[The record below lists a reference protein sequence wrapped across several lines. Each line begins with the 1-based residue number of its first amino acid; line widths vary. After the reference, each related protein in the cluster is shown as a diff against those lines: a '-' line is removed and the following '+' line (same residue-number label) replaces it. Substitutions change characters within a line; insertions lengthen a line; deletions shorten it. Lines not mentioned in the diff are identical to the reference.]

1 MPWSESSAMDARLRF
16 LADYQLAVFP
26 VTELCARFE
35 ISRPTAY
42 KWMRRY
48 EAEGLTGLAERSHRP
63 LTCPHQTSGPII
75 DALLTARRQ
84 HPAWGPKK
92 LLWLLER
99 QHPEWELPAPSTAGH
114 WLQQHGL
121 VRSRRRRRV
130 VGHPG
135 RVLQPATG
143 PNQLWT
149 IDFKGQFRTR
159 DGRYCYPL
167 TVADEYSRY
176 LLACQALPAPTHRL
190 VRPVL
195 RRLFHD
201 YGVPARIRSDNG
213 PPFASMALARLS
225 RLSVWWIRL
234 GIRPELIEPGHPEQN
249 PRHERMHR
257 TLKAATTRPPATSCS
272 AQQRRFTAFR
282 REFNEDRPH
291 ESLGQQPPASRYQ
304 CSERRYPRVLQ
315 PVEYPGHFECRLV
328 SRNGGIRWHKQR
340 VPVSDTLA
348 EQVVGLEPIDDALWD
363 VYFRSLRLGRF
374 SERTGRIEDDRGRL
388 ARHNPRV

>member
-1 MPWSESSAMDARLRF
+1 MDARLRF
-16 LADYQLAVFP
+16 LADYQRAVFP
-26 VTELCARFE
+26 LTELCARFE

-42 KWMRRY
+42 KWIRRY
-48 EAEGLTGLAERSHRP
+48 ETVGPAGLVERSHRP
-63 LTCPHQTSGPII
+63 LTCPHQTPAPVI
-75 DALLTARRQ
+75 DGLLSARRQ
-84 HPAWGPKK
+84 HPGWGPKK

-99 QHPEWELPAPSTAGH
+99 QHPEWALPAPSTAGH

-121 VRSRRRRRV
+121 VRPRRRRRR

-159 DGRYCYPL
+159 DGHYCYPL

-176 LLACQALPAPTHRL
+176 LLACQALAAPTHRL

-195 RRLFHD
+195 HRLFRD
-201 YGVPARIRSDNG
+201 YGLPHRIRSDNG

-257 TLKAATTRPPATSCS
+257 TLKAATTRPPATTGP
-272 AQQRRFTAFR
+272 AQQRRFTTFR
-282 REFNEDRPH
+282 REFNEERPH
-291 ESLGQQPPASRYQ
+291 ESLGQQPPASRYVG
-304 CSERRYPRVLQ
+304 SERPCPRQLP
-315 PVEYPGHFECRLV
+315 PVEYPGHFERRLV

-348 EQVVGLEPIDDALWD
+348 EQYVGLEAIDDALWD
-363 VYFRSLRLGRF
+363 VYFGPLRLGRF